1 MFGAG
6 LKSVDWVS
14 KIILTKSREE
24 EIRTCFD
31 YPTREFQYPDDLDDF
46 EMLLQTF
53 RRDSTDDVD
62 EQNTND
68 NCNIF
73 EKKIFDRLIVIDN
86 VLGLTDKS
94 NDFSI
99 F

>member
-1 MFGAG
+1 
-6 LKSVDWVS
+6 
-14 KIILTKSREE
+14 
-24 EIRTCFD
+24 
-31 YPTREFQYPDDLDDF
+31 
-46 EMLLQTF
+46 MLLQTF

-99 F
+99 FWLFFKSLAASLCIYLYYLPEKIYLADDSVADRDF